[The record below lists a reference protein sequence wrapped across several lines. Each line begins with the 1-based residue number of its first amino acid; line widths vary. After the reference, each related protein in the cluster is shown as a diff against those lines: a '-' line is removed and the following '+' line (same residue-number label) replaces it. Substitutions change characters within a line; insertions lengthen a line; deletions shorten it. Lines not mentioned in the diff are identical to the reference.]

1 MIIKIADSIELISLS
16 EEHATDIFRILD
28 SEREYMRIWLPFV
41 DETRTVEDN
50 MNAIKMLTSGI
61 DVQFS
66 IFFENN
72 FVGLVGFK
80 GTDLDN
86 QRTEIGYWLSQ
97 KAQKRGIMTCAVNAL
112 VNYAFDEMKM
122 NRIQIR
128 VAVKNIPSRS
138 IPERLGFTL
147 EGIERDGEL
156 LVDNQ
161 FTDIAVYS
169 LLKREYKKI
178 IRCKL

>member
-1 MIIKIADSIELISLS
+1 MEIRDNIQLKALTI
-16 EEHATDIFRILD
+16 EHASEIFRILE

-41 DETRTVEDN
+41 DTTLAIEDSI
-50 MNAIKMLTSGI
+50 NAVKMLTGGI
-61 DVQFS
+61 DKQFS
-66 IFFENN
+66 IFYKNE

-80 GTDLDN
+80 DTDLNN

-97 KAQKRGIMTCAVNAL
+97 KAQKKGIMTSSVEAL
-112 VNYAFDEMKM
+112 IDYAFNKM
-122 NRIQIR
+122 GINRIQIR
-128 VAVKNIPSRS
+128 VAIKNIPSRS
-138 IPERLGFTL
+138 IPERLGFSL

-169 LLKREYKKI
+169 LLKREYNK
-178 IRCKL
+178 

>member
-1 MIIKIADSIELISLS
+1 MEIRDNIQLKALTIEHSS
-16 EEHATDIFRILD
+16 EIFRILD

-41 DETRTVEDN
+41 DTTLAVEDSI
-50 MNAIKMLTSGI
+50 NAVKMLIGGI
-61 DVQFS
+61 DKQFS
-66 IFFENN
+66 IFYKNE

-80 GTDLDN
+80 DTDLNN

-97 KAQKRGIMTCAVNAL
+97 KVQKKGIMTSSVEAL
-112 VNYAFDEMKM
+112 IDYAFNKIGI

-128 VAVKNIPSRS
+128 VAIKNIPSRS
-138 IPERLGFTL
+138 IPERLGFSL

-169 LLKREYKKI
+169 LLKREYNK
-178 IRCKL
+178 

>member
-1 MIIKIADSIELISLS
+1 MEIRDNIQLKALTI
-16 EEHATDIFRILD
+16 EHASEIFRILD

-41 DETRTVEDN
+41 DTTLAVEDSI
-50 MNAIKMLTSGI
+50 NAVKMLTGGI
-61 DVQFS
+61 DKQFS
-66 IFFENN
+66 IFYKNEL
-72 FVGLVGFK
+72 VGLVGFK
-80 GTDLDN
+80 DTDLNN

-97 KAQKRGIMTCAVNAL
+97 KAQKKGIMTSSVEAL
-112 VNYAFDEMKM
+112 IDYAFNKKGI

-128 VAVKNIPSRS
+128 VAIRNIPSRS
-138 IPERLGFTL
+138 IPERLGFSL

-169 LLKREYKKI
+169 LLKREYNK
-178 IRCKL
+178 